1 MVRKKNSNDL
11 LKMKIYLKVIAWLKY
26 KEFAFNKEKQLREH
40 KVVNFDIIHNAC
52 RGDQF
57 IKSIDLLENIR
68 LLQAI
73 TLNRTLKKTSGYT
86 SMHSKN
92 DRYDFY
98 LEKKLSKKC

>member
-1 MVRKKNSNDL
+1 M
-11 LKMKIYLKVIAWLKY
+11 
-26 KEFAFNKEKQLREH
+26 
-40 KVVNFDIIHNAC
+40 NFDIIHNAC

-57 IKSIDLLENIR
+57 IKSINLLENIR

-73 TLNRTLKKTSGYT
+73 NLNRTLKKNSGYT